1 MANIA
6 GYILASIIIIAL
18 SPLGIVLAGS
28 IGLSLVN
35 SIPLILILITVLRF
49 TFPMIGALA

>member
-6 GYILASIIIIAL
+6 GYILASVIILAL

-28 IGLSLVN
+28 IGVSLVN
-35 SIPLILILITVLRF
+35 SIPLILILITILGF
-49 TFPMIGALA
+49 TFPVIGALA

>member
-6 GYILASIIIIAL
+6 GYILASVIILAL

-28 IGLSLVN
+28 VGLSLAN
-35 SIPLILILITVLRF
+35 SIPLILILITILGF
-49 TFPMIGALA
+49 TFPVISALA